1 MGGWDM
7 EWFSKGKSL
16 ISPKHFAAKIEFL
29 KVGVVV
35 FVGRVY
41 NWMLNTAENV
51 AIKRDGGVV
60 GALRF
65 FATNNGL
72 GVFHSYFGAPPSVGL
87 AEALIA
93 GGIKKLVVFGEAGA
107 IDPRLKIGQLLIP
120 TFAIREEG
128 TSYHYFPP
136 DVSAKP
142 SRILCRKLKALL
154 NDMDFTYEE
163 GGIWT
168 TDAPLRETREKILR
182 CREKGALAVDMECSA
197 LFAVSNYRKAECA
210 ALLVIT
216 DELYGKRWKQGFENK
231 RLVDKEKEVAGAL
244 TRNWRKLL

>member
-1 MGGWDM
+1 M

-16 ISPKHFAAKIEFL
+16 INPKRFAAKIGFL

-35 FVGRVY
+35 FVERVY
-41 NWMLNTAENV
+41 NWILNMAENV
-51 AIKRDGGVV
+51 AIKREGGLV
-60 GALRF
+60 GTLRF
-65 FATNNGL
+65 FATSDGF
-72 GVFHSYFGAPPSVGL
+72 GVFHSYFGAPPSVWL

-93 GGIKKLVVFGEAGA
+93 GGVKKLVVFGEAGA

-136 DVSAKP
+136 NVSCKP
-142 SRILCRKLKALL
+142 SRILCGKLKALL
-154 NDMDFTYEE
+154 NNVGFTYEE

-168 TDAPLRETREKILR
+168 TDAPLRETREKIIR
-182 CREKGALAVDMECSA
+182 CREKGAIAVDMECSA
-197 LFAVSNYRKAECA
+197 LFAVSKYRKAHCA
-210 ALLVIT
+210 AILIIT

-231 RLVDKEKEVAGAL
+231 KLIEKEKGVAETL
-244 TRNWRKLL
+244 TKNWRGLL

>member
-1 MGGWDM
+1 M

-16 ISPKHFAAKIEFL
+16 ISPKRFAAKIEFL
-29 KVGVVV
+29 RVGVVV

-41 NWMLNTAENV
+41 NWMLNRAENV
-51 AIKRDGGVV
+51 AVKRDDGVV

-65 FATNNGL
+65 FATSNGF
-72 GVFHSYFGAPPSVGL
+72 GVFQSYFGAPASVGL

-93 GGIKKLVVFGEAGA
+93 GDVKKLVVFGEAGA
-107 IDPRLKIGQLLIP
+107 IDPRLKIGHLLVP

-136 DVSAKP
+136 GVPAKP
-142 SRILCRKLKALL
+142 SRILGGKLKALL
-154 NDMDFTYEE
+154 DGDGFAYEE
-163 GGIWT
+163 GDIWT
-168 TDAPLRETREKILR
+168 TDAPLRETREKIIR

-197 LFAVSNYRKAECA
+197 LFAVSKYRKAECA
-210 ALLVIT
+210 AFLIIT
-216 DELYGKRWKQGFENK
+216 DELYGKRWKQGFNNK
-231 RLVDKEKEVAGAL
+231 RLIDKEREVAETL